1 MVGRL
6 IGGSETHMRMASGET
21 EGDGGTKTKGMK
33 ANAMAR
39 TAGTKVKGMAS
50 MEGMKVKAMASTEGM
65 KVEATAAAGGM
76 AAVGLEVEGMAA
88 GKI

>member
-1 MVGRL
+1 
-6 IGGSETHMRMASGET
+6 MRMASGET

-39 TAGTKVKGMAS
+39 TTGTKVKGMAS

-65 KVEATAAAGGM
+65 KVEATAAAVIAAAGGM